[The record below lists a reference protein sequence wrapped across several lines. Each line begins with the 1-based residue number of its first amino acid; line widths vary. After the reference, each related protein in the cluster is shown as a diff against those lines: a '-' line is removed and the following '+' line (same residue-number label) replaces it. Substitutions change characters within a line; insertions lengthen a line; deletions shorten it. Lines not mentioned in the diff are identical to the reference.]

1 MSPSIILKDQ
11 EFPRQR
17 IPNSQKDDAW
27 AAACCDFVIA
37 QGMACR
43 DTTELDKRYS
53 ILAGNIPDEYYKKI
67 LNPYNATK
75 EEYKRFPA
83 TLRNYDLIKGV
94 IRRYVGEYIKAP
106 NLFIVGANNPEVM
119 LARDA
124 KLRQE
129 LYEIVQQKIAAKI
142 EQDYQQYIESGG
154 DPNQF
159 NPSEQF
165 DAEAFI
171 KEFNENYVDDIS
183 AQGQEIFNVI
193 KDITNDELF
202 YARAYFDYVTFGECY
217 TYGDVVGNK
226 LIKRNIMV
234 ADAFP
239 IITDEQFRE
248 DDDMFACRRKMTYQ
262 QIIDEFDEYLDDKQ
276 LEFLNKYYATSS
288 VSNPG
293 FSYSIY
299 ESYFPDVCNKFDDK
313 DREFFRNKNAIER
326 DNSTG
331 LYDVW
336 HAVWRGEV
344 RRAVVSFV
352 NETGMLDQRIE
363 EDGYKLNKA
372 AGDIKI
378 DYIYEPQVYESV
390 RIGGRYDAIYP
401 YKARAIA
408 YNRGGKLPYNG
419 VSELLPGFGR
429 FSIIDIIS
437 PYQVFYN
444 IVAYH
449 REMVIAKNKLNVLMI
464 AKSLLGKNPED
475 TLYKMI
481 ADGVLYVDD
490 TDDHGMLRMQQVR
503 YLSSSIGEYLRDLS
517 TLLQEI
523 EMSAKNAVD
532 MTAQRYGEIANYAGK
547 ATTQE
552 AVIRGAMGSVVI
564 EFVMNILREKDYAR
578 DMDYSKLAW
587 IDGLDTSYRGEHAQL
602 KYISLDVDKHVYA
615 DYIIRA
621 KNSAIEREK
630 LESIKQFAFSA
641 AQNGDM
647 MMSIAAIEGDNIS
660 SITKLIKEFNAKKEA
675 QEENLRQMD
684 QETARMKQEFELQK
698 IAAKGEEDRKTKE
711 LEGYIDSQI
720 ELIRAD
726 ANMVSYQNGIDES
739 VKNEGID
746 RLNDYRSDVEK
757 QKIQLDRD
765 KTMIDAYNKKRDR
778 EVKEKDIAS
787 KVQIARM
794 NKNKY
799 DFTGKKPNNKTK

>member
-1 MSPSIILKDQ
+1 MI
-11 EFPRQR
+11 
-17 IPNSQKDDAW
+17 
-27 AAACCDFVIA
+27 
-37 QGMACR
+37 
-43 DTTELDKRYS
+43 
-53 ILAGNIPDEYYKKI
+53 
-67 LNPYNATK
+67 
-75 EEYKRFPA
+75 
-83 TLRNYDLIKGV
+83 
-94 IRRYVGEYIKAP
+94 
-106 NLFIVGANNPEVM
+106 IVGANNPEVM

-390 RIGGRYDAIYP
+390 RIGGR
-401 YKARAIA
+401 
-408 YNRGGKLPYNG
+408 
-419 VSELLPGFGR
+419 
-429 FSIIDIIS
+429 
-437 PYQVFYN
+437 
-444 IVAYH
+444 
-449 REMVIAKNKLNVLMI
+449 
-464 AKSLLGKNPED
+464 
-475 TLYKMI
+475 
-481 ADGVLYVDD
+481 
-490 TDDHGMLRMQQVR
+490 
-503 YLSSSIGEYLRDLS
+503 
-517 TLLQEI
+517 
-523 EMSAKNAVD
+523 
-532 MTAQRYGEIANYAGK
+532 
-547 ATTQE
+547 
-552 AVIRGAMGSVVI
+552 
-564 EFVMNILREKDYAR
+564 
-578 DMDYSKLAW
+578 
-587 IDGLDTSYRGEHAQL
+587 
-602 KYISLDVDKHVYA
+602 
-615 DYIIRA
+615 
-621 KNSAIEREK
+621 
-630 LESIKQFAFSA
+630 
-641 AQNGDM
+641 
-647 MMSIAAIEGDNIS
+647 
-660 SITKLIKEFNAKKEA
+660 
-675 QEENLRQMD
+675 
-684 QETARMKQEFELQK
+684 
-698 IAAKGEEDRKTKE
+698 
-711 LEGYIDSQI
+711 
-720 ELIRAD
+720 
-726 ANMVSYQNGIDES
+726 
-739 VKNEGID
+739 
-746 RLNDYRSDVEK
+746 
-757 QKIQLDRD
+757 
-765 KTMIDAYNKKRDR
+765 
-778 EVKEKDIAS
+778 
-787 KVQIARM
+787 
-794 NKNKY
+794 
-799 DFTGKKPNNKTK
+799 